1 MAKQIT
7 PFLDLCSWLLVNE
20 YTHVSGKQSPINEDA
35 AMMNKAWIFCLP
47 VLFCVYS
54 CLTLG
59 VGAAQAQCS
68 AWQFNVL
75 LPKIGCSPQSIQQI
89 CSGQRPVPTNG
100 SCPDAPVI
108 TPTQAEGATPYENFE
123 ALVERSG
130 IDLSKH
136 PTYTESY
143 FDQRAQQFC
152 ALLSDGNMTKLMIEV
167 SQPPVVHMTES
178 TNDRPRLETAIVI
191 TGTPAVCPSQ
201 DQKMRSFV
209 NSIMRQ

>member
-1 MAKQIT
+1 MAKPIT

-89 CSGQRPVPTNG
+89 LFRP
-100 SCPDAPVI
+100 APR
-108 TPTQAEGATPYENFE
+108 A
-123 ALVERSG
+123 
-130 IDLSKH
+130 
-136 PTYTESY
+136 
-143 FDQRAQQFC
+143 DQRV
-152 ALLSDGNMTKLMIEV
+152 L
-167 SQPPVVHMTES
+167 
-178 TNDRPRLETAIVI
+178 PRCSRHHTHSS
-191 TGTPAVCPSQ
+191 GRC
-201 DQKMRSFV
+201 
-209 NSIMRQ
+209 NSV